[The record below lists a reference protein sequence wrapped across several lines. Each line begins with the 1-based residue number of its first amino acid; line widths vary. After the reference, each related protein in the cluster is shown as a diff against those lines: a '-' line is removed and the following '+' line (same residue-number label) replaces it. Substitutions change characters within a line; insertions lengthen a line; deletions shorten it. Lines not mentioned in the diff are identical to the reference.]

1 VHENLSLVRNRRLS
15 LAPLRHRAD
24 RNASRRLVDALRIQ
38 TPNVDTPV
46 SSLSGGNQQK
56 VVLAKWLAVQMKVLL
71 LDEPTRGIDV
81 GAKAEI
87 YRIISD
93 LADSG
98 VGIVVSSSENPE
110 LIGIC
115 DRILVLFRGRL
126 VGEVNAKQ
134 TTEKE
139 VVELATGAH
148 V

>member
-1 VHENLSLVRNRRLS
+1 
-15 LAPLRHRAD
+15 
-24 RNASRRLVDALRIQ
+24 
-38 TPNVDTPV
+38 
-46 SSLSGGNQQK
+46 
-56 VVLAKWLAVQMKVLL
+56 MKVLL

-87 YRIISD
+87 YRIISE
-93 LADSG
+93 LAESG

-126 VGEVNAKQ
+126 VGEVTAKQ